1 MSDDRA
7 DSRAFGPICRKIFK
21 KLWHRRHHMSQRIG
35 VDAGVDNLLPTIG
48 LPGVSFTTRSKSTI
62 RPAASTTSPQFTH
75 TPTHL
80 PRWADIG
87 LSPTSTAPNTVARIS
102 GKFLLR
108 RSHLGTHRS
117 TGRRAALRRNMSAPS
132 ISFQVERE
140 RSTVVQRQPVRSSM
154 RIGQTRDETIRNRW
168 LELVVVRIEGTLWTW
183 RRQRLVSPI

>member
-1 MSDDRA
+1 MSNDRA
-7 DSRAFGPICRKIFK
+7 NNRAVGAICQIFFK

-35 VDAGVDNLLPTIG
+35 VDAGVDNLLPTFG
-48 LPGVSFTTRSKSTI
+48 LPGASFTTRSKSTNS
-62 RPAASTTSPQFTH
+62 PTASTSSPQFTH

-102 GKFLLR
+102 PRFVLR
-108 RSHLGTHRS
+108 RSHLGTHRFPEH
-117 TGRRAALRRNMSAPS
+117 RAAFRRFMSARS
-132 ISFQVERE
+132 ISFQVEPE

-154 RIGQTRDETIRNRW
+154 RIGETRDETPRNRW
-168 LELVVVRIEGTLWTW
+168 LDLVVVWIEGTLWTW